1 MIHSSTTRP
10 STPQAASLCLS
21 PSLHWFR
28 REGAT
33 AKTGSEAG
41 AAEEPCARGALLGIA
56 EVAVAQEHLLP
67 GLEGWH
73 PEVGAAGAAESIAQV
88 TLWT

>member
-1 MIHSSTTRP
+1 M
-10 STPQAASLCLS
+10 
-21 PSLHWFR
+21 
-28 REGAT
+28 
-33 AKTGSEAG
+33 
-41 AAEEPCARGALLGIA
+41 AEEPCARGARLGIA

-73 PEVGAAGAAESIAQV
+73 PEVGAAGAAESVTQV